1 MLPELEQESVHHDI
15 QINRNIFFR
24 LIIINFVG
32 IERILILEM
41 KLTSEIS
48 LRVKGVCRIGIRE
61 ILVIGMFGQVE
72 FVGKEGANTTDLQNT
87 LAAVHRRQLVLRH
100 EFFAT
105 MSSDEL
111 KKMAATIKEFLFVA
125 TILIIISLT
134 CTA

>member
-32 IERILILEM
+32 IERIFILEM

-87 LAAVHRRQLVLRH
+87 AAFRR
-100 EFFAT
+100 FA
-105 MSSDEL
+105 
-111 KKMAATIKEFLFVA
+111 KMGRYFSARRRYW
-125 TILIIISLT
+125 
-134 CTA
+134 

>member
-32 IERILILEM
+32 IERIFILEM

-72 FVGKEGANTTDLQNT
+72 FVGEERICRIHLPPSIVASSSC
-87 LAAVHRRQLVLRH
+87 V
-100 EFFAT
+100 
-105 MSSDEL
+105 MSSL
-111 KKMAATIKEFLFVA
+111 PSF
-125 TILIIISLT
+125 
-134 CTA
+134 